1 MRILYFIL
9 ALAAFGVGVVVL
21 YARYERM
28 QQNQRIEAQNDRKAD
43 ANKLIKA
50 INGIDSTSQECAGW
64 MVGLATG
71 TYPQPDTTDN
81 VALFFG
87 ETCGRSMTKR
97 AEDLTTLVSSLA
109 DEDPEPGRA
118 KLLAETRALAEV
130 YRSQSDDF
138 DQAYA
143 MLSQADNRSTLAPQ
157 VTQLVNRAI
166 PAINR
171 ALGTLEDAR
180 KGYIYPEG

>member
-1 MRILYFIL
+1 MRVLSLVL
-9 ALAAFGVGVVVL
+9 AFVAFGVGVL
-21 YARYERM
+21 FFYARYERY

-50 INGIDSTSQECAGW
+50 INGIDGTSQECAGW
-64 MVGLATG
+64 MIGLTTG
-71 TYPQPDTTDN
+71 NYPQPETTEN
-81 VALFFG
+81 VALFFS
-87 ETCGRSMTKR
+87 ETCGRSMSKR
-97 AEDLTTLVSSLA
+97 AEELTALVSGLA

-138 DQAYA
+138 DQAYE
-143 MLSQADNRSTLAPQ
+143 MLSQADNRAALEPQ
-157 VTQLVNRAI
+157 VTRLVNRAN

-171 ALGTLEDAR
+171 GLSALEDAR
-180 KGYIYPEG
+180 KNFIFTDG